1 MSVDAV
7 LAERAWRA
15 GDAITAIEAADRAL
29 AAAAD
34 PGARAAGVAAA
45 AAAADAALG
54 DATARWRGIAEIVE
68 GVAAVEARG
77 RAALTAALAGDR
89 GVASAELGAAR
100 SDLADPAP
108 RGVTVLLD
116 GVEAVLDAVGGDLA
130 GAATRLAGLAAAT
143 VPPDPFAV
151 QPWPELAVELMAAS
165 GDDSTARAMLAA
177 HDGPAG
183 LRRLLLSAW
192 LDLRAGRLAEARA
205 GLASAAGLPALRRNA
220 LLAAAVSAGLAR
232 RAADPAALARTWHRV
247 APVVAGADVEILQID
262 VWGELS
268 VAAATVAR
276 PAAAAIAAEIDGAIR
291 RAGRPAWAVA
301 SGLWWQVQRAA
312 ATGEPG
318 PTCAGPAMFPAGSAY
333 LDALAAGA
341 RAWSEVLA
349 GDVDPTVVRRAGDRL
364 VAAGR
369 PWEAGA
375 LCAAAAQRTG
385 DPVATRELLGV
396 GRGWRGRGGRERAAG
411 PDGLSGRERE
421 IGRLILDGHTHREIG
436 ARLYISPK
444 TVEQHV
450 ARLRQKLSAAGR
462 AELVAALRSRL
473 AEPEND
479 VRVARYGTR

>member
-1 MSVDAV
+1 MNDSA

-15 GDAITAIEAADRAL
+15 GDTIAAIEAADRAL
-29 AAAAD
+29 AAAAVPD
-34 PGARAAGVAAA
+34 ARAAGVAAA

-54 DATARWRGIAEIVE
+54 EATARWRGVAAMVD

-89 GVASAELGAAR
+89 DAATADLAAAR
-100 SDLADPAP
+100 SGLADPAP
-108 RGVTVLLD
+108 RGVTVLLN

-130 GAATRLAGLAAAT
+130 GAATRLTGLAAAT

-151 QPWPELAVELMAAS
+151 EPWPELAAEVVLAG
-165 GDDSTARAMLAA
+165 GDDDHARAMLAA
-177 HDGPAG
+177 QDGPPG
-183 LRRLLLSAW
+183 LRRLLLAAW

-205 GLASAAGLPALRRNA
+205 GLAAAAGRPALRRDA

-232 RAADPAALARTWHRV
+232 RTADPTVVAKTWHRV
-247 APVVAGADVEILQID
+247 APVVAGADVEILQLD

-268 VAAATVAR
+268 VAAATVAT
-276 PAAAAIAAEIDGAIR
+276 PAAATIAAGIDGAIR
-291 RAGRPAWAVA
+291 AAGRPAWAVA

-312 ATGEPG
+312 ATGSACARPSTFPG
-318 PTCAGPAMFPAGSAY
+318 GSAY

-341 RAWSEVLA
+341 RAWADVLD
-349 GDVDPTVVRRAGDRL
+349 GHVDPTVVRQAGDRL

-369 PWEAGA
+369 PWEAAA
-375 LCAAAAQRTG
+375 LCAAAARRTS
-385 DPVATRELLGV
+385 DPAATRELLGA
-396 GRGWRGRGGRERAAG
+396 GRGWRGRGGRDRGAG
-411 PDGLSGRERE
+411 PDGLSERERE

-450 ARLRQKLSAAGR
+450 ARLRQKLSVAGR
-462 AELVAALRSRL
+462 AELMSALRSRL
-473 AEPEND
+473 
-479 VRVARYGTR
+479 

>member
-1 MSVDAV
+1 M
-7 LAERAWRA
+7 
-15 GDAITAIEAADRAL
+15 
-29 AAAAD
+29 
-34 PGARAAGVAAA
+34 
-45 AAAADAALG
+45 
-54 DATARWRGIAEIVE
+54 
-68 GVAAVEARG
+68 
-77 RAALTAALAGDR
+77 
-89 GVASAELGAAR
+89 
-100 SDLADPAP
+100 
-108 RGVTVLLD
+108 
-116 GVEAVLDAVGGDLA
+116 
-130 GAATRLAGLAAAT
+130 
-143 VPPDPFAV
+143 
-151 QPWPELAVELMAAS
+151 
-165 GDDSTARAMLAA
+165 
-177 HDGPAG
+177 
-183 LRRLLLSAW
+183 
-192 LDLRAGRLAEARA
+192 
-205 GLASAAGLPALRRNA
+205 
-220 LLAAAVSAGLAR
+220 
-232 RAADPAALARTWHRV
+232 WHRI

-276 PAAAAIAAEIDGAIR
+276 PAAAAIAAEIDVAIR
-291 RAGRPAWAVA
+291 RAGQPAWAVA

-318 PTCAGPAMFPAGSAY
+318 PTCAGLAMFPAGSAY

-341 RAWSEVLA
+341 RAWADVLV
-349 GDVDPTVVRRAGDRL
+349 GDVDPKVVRRAGDRL

-375 LCAAAAQRTG
+375 LCAAAARRTG
-385 DPVATRELLGV
+385 DPAATRELLGA
-396 GRGWRGRGGRERAAG
+396 GRGWSSRGGRDRAAG

-473 AEPEND
+473 AAPETGENAHPEG

>member
-1 MSVDAV
+1 MSDAA
-7 LAERAWRA
+7 LAESAWRA

-29 AAAAD
+29 AAATD
-34 PGARAAGVAAA
+34 PDARAAGVAAA

-54 DATARWRGIAEIVE
+54 DATARWRGVAEMVE

-89 GVASAELGAAR
+89 DAAAAELDGAR
-100 SDLADPAP
+100 SGLAHPAP
-108 RGVTVLLD
+108 RGVAVLLN

-130 GAATRLAGLAAAT
+130 GAATRLTGLAAAT

-151 QPWPELAVELMAAS
+151 EPWPELAAEVVIAS
-165 GDDSTARAMLAA
+165 GDDDTARAMLAA
-177 HDGPAG
+177 QNGAPR
-183 LRRLLLSAW
+183 LRRVLLAAW

-205 GLASAAGLPALRRNA
+205 GLTAAAGLPALRRDA

-232 RAADPAALARTWHRV
+232 RSADPAVVVRTWHRI

-268 VAAATVAR
+268 VAAATVAT
-276 PAAAAIAAEIDGAIR
+276 PAAVAIAAGMDAAIR
-291 RAGRPAWAVA
+291 RAGQPAWAVA

-312 ATGEPG
+312 ATGSAGVGPSTFPG
-318 PTCAGPAMFPAGSAY
+318 GSAY

-341 RAWSEVLA
+341 GAWADVL
-349 GDVDPTVVRRAGDRL
+349 GGRVDPTAVRRAGDRL

-369 PWEAGA
+369 PWEAAA
-375 LCAAAAQRTG
+375 LCAAAAQRTR
-385 DPVATRELLGV
+385 DPAATRELLGA
-396 GRGWRGRGGRERAAG
+396 GRGWRGRGGRDRAAG
-411 PDGLSGRERE
+411 PDGLSERERE
-421 IGRLILDGHTHREIG
+421 IGRLILDGYTHREIG

-450 ARLRQKLSAAGR
+450 ARLRQKLAAAGR

-473 AEPEND
+473 AAE
-479 VRVARYGTR
+479 VTRP

>member
-1 MSVDAV
+1 MNAAALNDKAVDDAA
-7 LAERAWRA
+7 LAERAWRE
-15 GDAITAIEAADRAL
+15 GDPITAIEAADRAL
-29 AAAAD
+29 AAATD
-34 PGARAAGVAAA
+34 PRAAGVAAA

-54 DATARWRGIAEIVE
+54 DATARWRGVAEMVE

-89 GVASAELGAAR
+89 DAAAAELGRACGG
-100 SDLADPAP
+100 LAQPAP
-108 RGVTVLLD
+108 RGVTVLLN
-116 GVEAVLDAVGGDLA
+116 GVKAVLDAVGGDLA
-130 GAATRLAGLAAAT
+130 GAATRLTGLAAAT

-151 QPWPELAVELMAAS
+151 ESWPELAAEVVLAS
-165 GDDSTARAMLAA
+165 GDDDTARAMLASQ
-177 HDGPAG
+177 DRPPG
-183 LRRLLLSAW
+183 LRRLLLVAW

-205 GLASAAGLPALRRNA
+205 GLAAAAGLPALRRDA

-232 RAADPAALARTWHRV
+232 RTADSTVMAKTWHRI
-247 APVVAGADVEILQID
+247 APVVAGADVEILQVD

-268 VAAATVAR
+268 VAAAAVAT
-276 PAAAAIAAEIDGAIR
+276 PAAAAIAAGIDGAIR
-291 RAGRPAWAVA
+291 RAGQPPWAVA

-312 ATGEPG
+312 VTGSACADPATFPG
-318 PTCAGPAMFPAGSAY
+318 GSAY

-341 RAWSEVLA
+341 RAWAQVL
-349 GDVDPTVVRRAGDRL
+349 GGHVDPTAVRRAGDRL

-369 PWEAGA
+369 PWEAAA
-375 LCAAAAQRTG
+375 LCAAAAQRTR
-385 DPVATRELLGV
+385 DPAATRELLGA
-396 GRGWRGRGGRERAAG
+396 GRGWRRGGRDRAAG
-411 PDGLSGRERE
+411 PDGLSERERE

-473 AEPEND
+473 AGEKKNFE
-479 VRVARYGTR
+479 